1 MTNPLLELLA
11 QSREPKKA
19 IKYPTIEAQKETLKE
34 YLDAQSFNELKVG
47 DFVKL
52 SRFGKQR
59 YQYPDKKQVAIVT
72 HVFDTPQ
79 YDNKE
84 SINHCVV
91 AVVFDS
97 HLQEYA
103 FNFANLEKI

>member
-1 MTNPLLELLA
+1 MNNPLLELLA
-11 QSREPKKA
+11 QSREPKKPA
-19 IKYPTIEAQKETLKE
+19 KYPAIEAQKETLTE
-34 YLDAQSFNELKVG
+34 FLAAQNQPLKVG

-52 SRFGKQR
+52 SRYGKVR
-59 YQYPDKKQVAIVT
+59 FQYPDKEQVAMIT

-79 YDNKE
+79 YDKTE

-103 FNFANLEKI
+103 FNFAYLERV